1 MGIIE
6 ERHGA
11 PCRTAR
17 AANERRRPSS
27 PPAFFPDNRGSRRT
41 PDRPPERNVK
51 EKENMPRTPAK
62 KSKAAT
68 AAHPPYVSMVKE
80 AIVALKDRTGSSTVA
95 IAKYMKATYSLP
107 ENFTTTLSRF
117 LKKYVESGELV
128 KVKASYKLGT
138 LKNEPKKKV
147 VKKKVVKKKVVK
159 KKKPTT
165 TKAPKKKIAKKPKK
179 AAPKKKKAPKKKTT
193 KKR

>member
-6 ERHGA
+6 ARHGA

-27 PPAFFPDNRGSRRT
+27 HPAFFPDNRGSRRT

-128 KVKASYKLGT
+128 K
-138 LKNEPKKKV
+138 E
-147 VKKKVVKKKVVK
+147 
-159 KKKPTT
+159 KKPTT

-179 AAPKKKKAPKKKTT
+179 AAPKKKKAPKK
-193 KKR
+193 

>member
-80 AIVALKDRTGSSTVA
+80 AIVAMKD
-95 IAKYMKATYSLP
+95 TYSLP

-147 VKKKVVKKKVVK
+147 VKKKKVIKKKVVK